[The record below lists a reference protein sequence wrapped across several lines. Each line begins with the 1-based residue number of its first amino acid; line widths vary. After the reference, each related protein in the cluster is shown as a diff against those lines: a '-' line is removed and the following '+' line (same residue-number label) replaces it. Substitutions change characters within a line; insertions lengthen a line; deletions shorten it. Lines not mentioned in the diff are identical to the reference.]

1 MKATLSLS
9 HGFAPVIGDAPK
21 FLILGS
27 MPGVKSLEEQQYY
40 AHPRNAFWP
49 IMATL
54 YGFDIDLSYDERCRL
69 LTEHGV
75 AVWDVLQTCQRPG
88 SLDSRIQTDSI
99 VVNDFITLF
108 EQQPTLTHII
118 FNGAKAES
126 LFKSHVKNPLPRLSF
141 QRVPS
146 TSPAH
151 AALNFE
157 QKLQYWRQA
166 FDR

>member
-1 MKATLSLS
+1 MKHTIPLS
-9 HGFAPVIGDAPK
+9 HGFAPIIGHNPK
-21 FLILGS
+21 FLVLGS

-40 AHPRNAFWP
+40 AHPRNVFWP

-54 YGFDIDLSYDERCRL
+54 HGFDIDLSYNERCQL
-69 LTEHGV
+69 VTSHGV
-75 AVWDVLQTCQRPG
+75 AVWDVLQTCQRPD
-88 SLDSRIQTDSI
+88 SLDSQIQADSI
-99 VVNDFITLF
+99 VVNDFISLF
-108 EQQPTLTHII
+108 EQQPTLTDII

-126 LFKSHVKNPLPRLSF
+126 LFKSHVKSTFTQLTF
-141 QRVPS
+141 HRVPS

-157 QKLQYWRQA
+157 QKLQHWRQA